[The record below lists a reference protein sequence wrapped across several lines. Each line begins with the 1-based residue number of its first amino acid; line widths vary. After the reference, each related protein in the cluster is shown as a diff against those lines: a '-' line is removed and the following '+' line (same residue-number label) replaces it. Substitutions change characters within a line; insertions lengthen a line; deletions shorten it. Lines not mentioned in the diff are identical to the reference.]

1 MFKKD
6 GKLFGKIS
14 IIDILAVVAIVV
26 LVFGVYLRFSGQEK
40 VQISSGEPLQCVVKV
55 ENIRNYTVE
64 ALKKGGA
71 VYDKDTKEYIGEIKE
86 VKSEQGTT
94 MLLVNDGTYRE
105 VPTEN
110 RYNAYVTI
118 DFSGKVSDNGYYT
131 NTNQQIAVGSSLN
144 LNAKFAQCECKVF
157 DVKRQGE

>member
-14 IIDILAVVAIVV
+14 IIDILAIVAVVV
-26 LVFGVYLRFSGQEK
+26 LALGVYLRFSGQEK
-40 VQISSGEPLQCVVKV
+40 VQVSSGEPLECVMKV
-55 ENIRNYTVE
+55 ENIREYTVE

-71 VYDKDTKEYIGEIKE
+71 VFDKDSKEYIGEITG
-86 VKSEQGTT
+86 VTSEQGTT
-94 MLLVNDGTYRE
+94 SLLMNDGTYRE

-118 DFSGKVSDNGYYT
+118 AFSGKVSDNGYYT
-131 NTNQQIAVGSSLN
+131 NTNQQIAVGSGIN
-144 LNAKFAQCECKVF
+144 LNAKFAQCESKVYS
-157 DVKRQGE
+157 VKRQGE